1 MKETNRKDTKKLELI
16 KERNLKVDSISKV
29 SQITQVRKRE
39 NYMTKR
45 GFLVKNTDLCQPS
58 DRVGG
63 GKVKSG
69 PGWLVDRVNNLQS
82 NFFSLGF
89 SQMSVDKL

>member
-45 GFLVKNTDLCQPS
+45 GFLVK
-58 DRVGG
+58 
-63 GKVKSG
+63 KH
-69 PGWLVDRVNNLQS
+69 
-82 NFFSLGF
+82 GF
-89 SQMSVDKL
+89 MSTV